1 MVLGAAILA
10 VASAVYA
17 QDDAKPADNK
27 KVRRLGPKRRRHRP
41 RQRRLRQKV
50 HRLPLRRQRL
60 QENRPRPQR
69 HRQAR
74 HLHRKQQ
81 QSHRRIPQNLDRKR
95 RHHDAPLQRSPR
107 TRPNQRRRRLR
118 QIPLILRLNS
128 ARVPHPQFS
137 EGAVFDFA
145 LALVFDS
152 IFLLRVP
159 HPRFV
164 RVGLLHFVSFFDFA
178 LASRR
183 VPHRSFCEG
192 GGSVKPH

>member
-1 MVLGAAILA
+1 MENRATYAGAPFLSTLRPIKVFGLIILCPQIARPADAMRTSGGIVNRNFMVLGAAILA
-10 VASAVYA
+10 VTSAVYA
-17 QDDAKPADNK
+17 QDDAKPHK
-27 KVRRLGPKRRRHRP
+27 EKVRRLGPQRRRHRP
-41 RQRRLRQKV
+41 RQRRLRQEV

-118 QIPLILRLNS
+118 QIPLIPS
-128 ARVPHPQFS
+128 
-137 EGAVFDFA
+137 
-145 LALVFDS
+145 
-152 IFLLRVP
+152 
-159 HPRFV
+159 
-164 RVGLLHFVSFFDFA
+164 
-178 LASRR
+178 
-183 VPHRSFCEG
+183 
-192 GGSVKPH
+192 